1 MHSVGRA
8 LASVGA
14 AALIAAAALLPAP
27 PANAADE
34 VDATIGVTTPQI
46 MPGDDFEVSL
56 LVDNASSEAI
66 SEGSAEL
73 EITYGTVD
81 TRFALSSWLNDENVL
96 GTRPIAEVDIP
107 LIGAGSTYS
116 STFSVD
122 ADDLGLGEGATS
134 GAYGL
139 RLAVD
144 GATASTL
151 VVIGSPSGDPSVTL
165 STAAPI
171 STPFSEDGLLA
182 NEQLTAL
189 TSSVGS
195 LNRQLR
201 TVAGLPIS
209 VGLDP
214 MIETSVDLAGD
225 TAPETASAWVE
236 QATSLPNAY
245 SLPYAMSDRTAQ
257 LAAGLQPLE
266 PLGVP
271 DSDAMTGAGTY
282 FPPQLPHDDVTD
294 LTDRSVDDELLQAVA
309 DTGIPLLSTNQ
320 IREEEQYPTPD
331 AGVMIGDQQALA
343 ADAELLALLTDASS
357 GHSEA
362 ERNGGTAEALALL
375 ATIAREAPNTPRN
388 LAAIVDVNGIGAEH
402 LLSSLDASGW
412 VALAPLSS
420 ALEAPARDAS
430 LAETEP
436 TELETALEEGVT
448 AVHEADAAMSSFS
461 LIATQPRE
469 LTVPFRLQALAA
481 MHVDAE
487 TTPASVSSNTTLL
500 TGDLDSMQD
509 GVQVLQG
516 SDIHIVGSNVQLPI
530 ELVND
535 LEVGADVVVKL
546 RTTSTIVVVS
556 EASTEVTIGAES
568 SQRVLM
574 PVEVVGSGVTT
585 AIVTLETAGG
595 HQISEPV
602 TINVQAQPSIETVIV
617 WIGASAVVLLIGFG
631 LWRSLRKRAQGK
643 AHGDLDGARVPRPT
657 HREPSEP

>member
-8 LASVGA
+8 LASLGA
-14 AALIAAAALLPAP
+14 AALVVAAAVLPAP
-27 PANAADE
+27 PAGAAGD
-34 VDATIGVTTPQI
+34 VDATIGVATPQI
-46 MPGDDFEVSL
+46 EAGDDFEVSL
-56 LVDNASSEAI
+56 LLDNASSEPV
-66 SEGSAEL
+66 SASSAQL

-96 GTRPIAEVDIP
+96 GTRPIADVEIP
-107 LIGAGSTYS
+107 VVGAGSTYS
-116 STFSVD
+116 STFPVD
-122 ADDLGLGEGATS
+122 ADDLGLGENAQA

-139 RLAVD
+139 RLTVD

-151 VVIGSPSGDPSVTL
+151 VVVGSPGGDPSITL

-171 STPFSEDGLLA
+171 STPVTEEGLLSD
-182 NEQLTAL
+182 EQLTAL

-201 TVAGLPIS
+201 TVSGLPIS

-214 MIETSVDLAGD
+214 MVETSVELEGD
-225 TAPETASAWVE
+225 AAPESAVEWVD
-236 QATSLPNAY
+236 QANDLPNAY
-245 SLPYAMSDRTAQ
+245 SLPYAMSDRTSQ
-257 LAAGLQPLE
+257 LAAGLQPLQ

-271 DSDAMTGAGTY
+271 DGEAFTGADAY

-294 LTDRSVDDELLQAVA
+294 LTDRSVDTELLQAVA
-309 DTGIPLLSTNQ
+309 DTGIPLLSTSQ
-320 IREEEQYPTPD
+320 INEDEQYPTPD

-343 ADAELLALLTDASS
+343 ADSELLALLDSAAS
-357 GHSEA
+357 GYSEA
-362 ERNGGTAEALALL
+362 ERNAGSAEALALI

-388 LAAIVDVNGIGAEH
+388 LAAIVDVSGIGAEH
-402 LLSSLDASGW
+402 LLTTLDGSDW
-412 VALAPLSS
+412 VTLAPLSS

-430 LAETEP
+430 LRQTDP

-448 AVHEADAAMSSFS
+448 AAHEADAEMARFS

-469 LTVPFRLQALAA
+469 LTVPFRLKVLAA
-481 MHVDAE
+481 MHVAAA
-487 TTPASVSSNTTLL
+487 TTPASVTSSTTMLGSEL
-500 TGDLDSMQD
+500 ESLQG

-556 EASTEVTIGAES
+556 EGSTEVTIGAES

-595 HQISEPV
+595 HQISQPV
-602 TINVQAQPSIETVIV
+602 TINVQAQPSVETVIV

-643 AHGDLDGARVPRPT
+643 ALGDLDGARVPGPT
-657 HREPSEP
+657 HKESSAQ